1 MGGKPG
7 FTTLRKDTLSGATPH
22 QIRSQTTDL
31 APAQLRELAVT
42 LAQDPDLTVS
52 VITYDNGMQEL
63 EVLHT
68 GPPRHTEHT
77 IDHRKFT
84 RKPDAAPPRI
94 LPIATR
100 SALQDAAETIRAL
113 LRDAQHGTGL
123 PPCGPGRTAARTGFP
138 RARRHDHA
146 LPEDPGVGDLGHRNE
161 DHTPLP
167 AAVPAGRP
175 VGDSLQG
182 CRLPAPGSPSRQNEL
197 PSAV

>member
-22 QIRSQTTDL
+22 QIRSQTTEL

-52 VITYDNGMQEL
+52 VITYENGMQEL

-84 RKPDAAPPRI
+84 RKPDATPPRI

-100 SALQDAAETIRAL
+100 SALEDAVEAIRAL

-123 PPCGPGRTAARTGFP
+123 PPSGRGCAAAP
-138 RARRHDHA
+138 DQVARAPVR
-146 LPEDPGVGDLGHRNE
+146 
-161 DHTPLP
+161 
-167 AAVPAGRP
+167 AGI
-175 VGDSLQG
+175 
-182 CRLPAPGSPSRQNEL
+182 
-197 PSAV
+197 

>member
-1 MGGKPG
+1 MGGKPD

-22 QIRSQTTDL
+22 QIRSQTTEL

-52 VITYDNGMQEL
+52 VITYENGMQEL

-84 RKPDAAPPRI
+84 SKPDAAPRI
-94 LPIATR
+94 LSIATR
-100 SALQDAAETIRAL
+100 SALQDAAEAIRAL

-123 PPCGPGRTAARTGFP
+123 SPCGPAARRPGQFSRAPVRQHLGRGAHAAARSGTEWLRQSQIPDQSATATVQPLAVKGIHP
-138 RARRHDHA
+138 ARR
-146 LPEDPGVGDLGHRNE
+146 R
-161 DHTPLP
+161 
-167 AAVPAGRP
+167 AADRE
-175 VGDSLQG
+175 LHECRIQG
-182 CRLPAPGSPSRQNEL
+182 
-197 PSAV
+197 